1 MKRFFQI
8 KTKFKVCCLFIV
20 IIVLVLLNNLRE
32 RKSINRLDHSIS
44 SIYQDRLLP
53 ATYLYGIAN
62 HLFEQRLMGNNG
74 HQQAIDSLVRIYE
87 TTYLTPDEKKQWGS
101 FKENLSAYRSMAA
114 RGDSLGMLQHFQ
126 LTVGTLNNLSSIQI
140 GEGKN
145 LQTDSKSIVSGSA
158 LSSQLEVTLLII
170 LGVLAIVLLGLS
182 DKAFNPAEHQSLN

>member
-32 RKSINRLDHSIS
+32 RRSINRLDHSIS

-62 HLFEQRLMGNNG
+62 HLYEQRLMGNDG
-74 HQQAIDSLVRIYE
+74 HSEAIDSLVTIYE
-87 TTYLTPDEKKQWGS
+87 TTYLTPDEKKQWAS
-101 FKENLSAYRSMAA
+101 FKSHLATYRQQAA
-114 RGDSLGMLQHFQ
+114 TGDTLAMLQQFQ
-126 LTVGTLNNLSSIQI
+126 ETVTTLNALSSIQI

-145 LQTDSKSIVSGSA
+145 LQTDSKNIVSGST
-158 LSSQLEVTLLII
+158 LSSRLELTLLII

>member
-32 RKSINRLDHSIS
+32 RRNITRLEHSIS

-62 HLFEQRLMGNNG
+62 HLYEQRLIGADG
-74 HQQAIDSLVRIYE
+74 HPQAIDSLVTIYE
-87 TTYLTPDEKKQWGS
+87 STYLTPDEKKQWRS
-101 FKENLSAYRSMAA
+101 FKQHLGQYRTLAAAGDTAAMLREFQETMNNLNA
-114 RGDSLGMLQHFQ
+114 
-126 LTVGTLNNLSSIQI
+126 LSSIQI
-140 GEGKN
+140 VEGKI
-145 LQTDSKSIVSGSA
+145 LQSDSKTIASGST
-158 LSSQLEVTLLII
+158 LSSKLELTLLIV

-182 DKAFNPAEHQSLN
+182 EKAFNPDEYQSLN